1 MCLRLALIV
10 PTIGDVGVQAVMP
23 YQAGAGHPQAI
34 EIDLGQIADI
44 EPQPLR
50 LAAVFNDELQQ
61 DEAFARIAEVRAG
74 FEMDVQL
81 VVGFDEPEVAEAGG
95 MSQAHTRRDLF
106 PAWIVRQVL
115 IWPVLVRE
123 NWIGAIA
130 RQRLIE

>member
-61 DEAFARIAEVRAG
+61 DEPFARIAEANAG
-74 FEMDVQL
+74 LEVDVQL
-81 VVGFDEPEVAEAGG
+81 VVGFDEPEVAETGR

-106 PAWIVRQVL
+106 PTWIGGYIL
-115 IWPVLVRE
+115 IWLLPVSGNE
-123 NWIGAIA
+123 I
-130 RQRLIE
+130 Q